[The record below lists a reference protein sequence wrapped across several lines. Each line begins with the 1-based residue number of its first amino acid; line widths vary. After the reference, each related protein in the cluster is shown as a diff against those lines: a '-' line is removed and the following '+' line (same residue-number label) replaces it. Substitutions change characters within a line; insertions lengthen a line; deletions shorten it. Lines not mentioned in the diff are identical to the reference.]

1 LTAISDT
8 NVQELEKMSILHLVF
23 GNFKSIF
30 LVFVLVITLLNSS
43 FGQSKP
49 DYNMSLSNG
58 IKINDNTIEFDV
70 LIKGANTNFNLTSY
84 QCSFL
89 FNHEIANGGELTF
102 TYIDGSS
109 QLSNLPTFGIG
120 INNFDNESK
129 LTFASMAGSDQV
141 NQSDI
146 IVGRFRLTN
155 TVAFSN
161 VDPNISWNF
170 EGFVATILTGD
181 NFQDITTPV
190 FHTSNLKLDAN
201 SPSPTVPTEHQLSQN
216 YPNPFNP
223 NTNIRFALKS
233 ESNVKLVVYNL
244 LGEMIKELVNNKI
257 AAGNH
262 EYTFN
267 SDDLPSGT
275 YLYRLEANNQTIGVK
290 KMTLVK

>member
-1 LTAISDT
+1 MNFLQAI
-8 NVQELEKMSILHLVF
+8 F

-30 LVFVLVITLLNSS
+30 LSFVWVITLLNSI

-58 IKINDNTIEFDV
+58 IKINDNVIEFDV

-89 FNHEIANGGELTF
+89 FNNEITNGGELTF

-120 INNFDNESK
+120 INDIDNEPK
-129 LTFASMAGSDQV
+129 LTFASMAGSDQI
-141 NQSDI
+141 NQSNI
-146 IVGRFRLTN
+146 VVGRFRLTN

-161 VDPNISWNF
+161 VDPNINWNF

-190 FHTSNLKLDAN
+190 FHTSNLKLDVN
-201 SPSPTVPTEHQLSQN
+201 SQSPTIPNEYELSQN

-223 NTNIRFALKS
+223 NTKIRFALKA
-233 ESNVKLVVYNL
+233 ESDVKLVVYNL
-244 LGEMIKELVNNKI
+244 LGETIKELVNNKI
-257 AAGNH
+257 AAGHH

-275 YLYRLEANNQTIGVK
+275 YIYRLEANNQTIGVK